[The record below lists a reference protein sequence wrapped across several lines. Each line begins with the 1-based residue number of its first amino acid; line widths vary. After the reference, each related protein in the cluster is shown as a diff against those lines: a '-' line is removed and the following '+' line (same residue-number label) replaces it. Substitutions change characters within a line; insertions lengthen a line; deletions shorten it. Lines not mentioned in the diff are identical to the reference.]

1 MKINR
6 SLLAGVL
13 RATLTLSLAAGS
25 ALATAPAGAAA
36 QIVVAQ
42 SETETQALTQAPKE
56 TFTATPSSAGALT
69 ITAEPNSLVTLKA
82 KGIKAKSVTTNMAG
96 LAQVKQL
103 TPGLTYTL
111 TTKID
116 NTTKRI
122 TATPESTVTPVN
134 SLRVLTTEIP
144 GQLEL
149 TWLHANTPAQGDVSF
164 TVTAQPLNSP
174 AEAIGAQT
182 ASTEIVFTDLDLKTR
197 FEFSVTASNT
207 ISRAIP
213 TSAVMTKSLNDLEGT
228 EQPTPTKPQA
238 AAVTPNAPSTPSGP
252 STRTIYVCP
261 DTFSEVGGLCEKTMA
276 YTYTNLDYTFHN
288 ETRTESCAGPDC
300 PNSQYMDMGYSGS
313 APHCPNG
320 GTLYGTTC
328 MAWSTSSRTVNV
340 SVKDA
345 TPAGF
350 TDTGSDWTKK
360 GALPAGYTDNGTN
373 WVSTTAKVPQVVPA

>member
-6 SLLAGVL
+6 SLLAAVL
-13 RATLTLSLAAGS
+13 TATLTLSLAAGS

-82 KGIKAKSVTTNMAG
+82 KGLKAKSVTTNMAG

-116 NTTKRI
+116 NATKRI

-149 TWLHANTPAQGDVSF
+149 TWAHANTPAQGNVSF

-238 AAVTPNAPSTPSGP
+238 AAVTPSGP